1 MRQAGKNVRIGL
13 ELKRGGGPGGL
24 TGMTGDAMR
33 VLVVGEATSWLSG
46 LQVALQIDA
55 NATPSVLRHVDEV
68 TTQDWL
74 WLREL
79 PSRRALVLAESIA
92 RAPAIDGLCTAAG
105 ECAPPVPVIVVGD
118 AGFPDEMIRWLQAG
132 AAACLPWPSSVARTR
147 AVFDLAFAGGRFVP
161 EEALSALLVLWRQE
175 ALGEALPLSRLPVF
189 PLGGDKATQ
198 LAESALLG
206 ISARQYEILAL
217 LSRGLS
223 IKTICQQL
231 EISEGTA
238 KTHVSALYRRLGAR
252 NRGEA
257 IYIAA
262 QRGARHLFET

>member
-1 MRQAGKNVRIGL
+1 
-13 ELKRGGGPGGL
+13 
-24 TGMTGDAMR
+24 MR
-33 VLVVGEATSWLSG
+33 VLVMGEAARWLSG
-46 LQVALQIDA
+46 LQVALQTDA
-55 NATPSVLRHVDEV
+55 NATLPVLRHVHDV
-68 TTQDWL
+68 ATQDWI

-79 PSRRALVLAESIA
+79 PSRRALVLDESVA
-92 RAPAIDGLCTAAG
+92 RTPLLDTLCLMAG
-105 ECAPPVPVIVVGD
+105 ECAPPVPVIVIGD
-118 AGFPDEMIRWLQAG
+118 TGFPDEIIHWLQSGVTAY
-132 AAACLPWPSSVARTR
+132 LPWPSAVARVR
-147 AVFDLAFAGGRFVP
+147 SVFDLAFCGGRYVP
-161 EEALSALLVLWRQE
+161 EDALSALLVLWRQE
-175 ALGEALPLSRLPVF
+175 AMGEALPLSRLPVF

-206 ISARQYEILAL
+206 ISQRQYEILAL

-231 EISEGTA
+231 VISEGTA

>member
-1 MRQAGKNVRIGL
+1 MSTSGL
-13 ELKRGGGPGGL
+13 ITSGAAARGGL
-24 TGMTGDAMR
+24 TGTTGETMR
-33 VLVVGEATSWLSG
+33 VLVVGEAASWLSG
-46 LQVALQIDA
+46 LQVALQTDA
-55 NATPSVLRHVDEV
+55 NATPPVLRHVDEV
-68 TTQDWL
+68 TAQDWL

-79 PSRRALVLAESIA
+79 PSRRALVLAESVA
-92 RAPAIDGLCTAAG
+92 RTPDIDGLCATAAD
-105 ECAPPVPVIVVGD
+105 CAPPVPVLVIGD
-118 AGFPDEMIRWLQAG
+118 AGFPDEIIRWLQAG

-147 AVFDLAFAGGRFVP
+147 AVFDLAFTGGRFVP
-161 EEALSALLVLWRQE
+161 DEAISALLVLWRQE

-189 PLGGDKATQ
+189 PMGGDKATQ

-231 EISEGTA
+231 VISEGTA

>member
-1 MRQAGKNVRIGL
+1 MRRAYK
-13 ELKRGGGPGGL
+13 KRGGGAGP
-24 TGMTGDAMR
+24 TVMTGETMR
-33 VLVVGEATSWLSG
+33 VLVVGEAAGWMGG
-46 LQVALQIDA
+46 LQVALHTEA
-55 NATPSVLRHVDEV
+55 SATSPVLRQVDEV
-68 TTQDWL
+68 TTQDWV

-79 PSRRALVLAESIA
+79 PSRRALVLDEAVA
-92 RAPAIDGLCTAAG
+92 RTPALDALCAAAA
-105 ECAPPVPVIVVGD
+105 ECAPPVPVIVIGD
-118 AGFPDEMIRWLQAG
+118 AGFPDEIIRWFQAG
-132 AAACLPWPSSVARTR
+132 VAACLPWPSSVARVR
-147 AVFDLAFAGGRFVP
+147 SVFDLAFSGGRFVP
-161 EEALSALLVLWRQE
+161 DEALSALLVLWRQE

-206 ISARQYEILAL
+206 ISQRQYEILAL

-231 EISEGTA
+231 VISEGTA

>member
-1 MRQAGKNVRIGL
+1 MRHAAGVTKKAGDGSTTV
-13 ELKRGGGPGGL
+13 L
-24 TGMTGDAMR
+24 TGTTGETMR
-33 VLVVGEATSWLSG
+33 VLVVGEAATWLGG
-46 LQVALQIDA
+46 LQIALQTEA
-55 NATPSVLRHVDEV
+55 NAIPPVLRHVDDV
-68 TTQDWL
+68 TVQDWL

-79 PSRRALVLAESIA
+79 PSRRALVLEESVA
-92 RAPAIDGLCTAAG
+92 RTPAVDTLCTTAA
-105 ECAPPVPVIVVGD
+105 ECVPPVPVIVIGD
-118 AGFPDEMIRWLQAG
+118 AGFPDEIIRWLQAG
-132 AAACLPWPSSVARTR
+132 VAACLPWPNSVARIR
-147 AVFDLAFAGGRFVP
+147 SVFDLAFSGGRFVP

-175 ALGEALPLSRLPVF
+175 AMGEALPLSRLPVF

-206 ISARQYEILAL
+206 ISQRQYEILAL

-231 EISEGTA
+231 VISEGTA

>member
-1 MRQAGKNVRIGL
+1 
-13 ELKRGGGPGGL
+13 
-24 TGMTGDAMR
+24 MR
-33 VLVVGEATSWLSG
+33 VLVVGAATAWLSG
-46 LQVALQIDA
+46 LQVALRADTEGVPA
-55 NATPSVLRHVDEV
+55 SLRHVAEV
-68 TTQDWL
+68 GLNEWL

-79 PSRRALVLAESIA
+79 PSRRVLVVDESIA
-92 RAPAIDGLCTAAG
+92 RSPLLDTLCADAAQ
-105 ECAPPVPVIVVGD
+105 CQPPVPVMVLGES
-118 AGFPDEMIRWLQAG
+118 GFPDEVIRWLQAG
-132 AAACLPWPSSVARTR
+132 AAGCLAWPCALARVR
-147 AVFDLAFAGGRFVP
+147 AAFDLVFAGGRYVP
-161 EEALSALLVLWRQE
+161 DEALAALLVLWRQE
-175 ALGEALPLSRLPVF
+175 ALGDDAVPLGRLPAF
-189 PLGGDKATQ
+189 TLGGDKASQ

-206 ISARQYEILAL
+206 ISQRQYEILAL

-231 EISEGTA
+231 VISEGTA

>member
-1 MRQAGKNVRIGL
+1 MGM
-13 ELKRGGGPGGL
+13 P
-24 TGMTGDAMR
+24 TGMTGEIMR
-33 VLVVGEATSWLSG
+33 VLVLGEAAAWLSG
-46 LQVALQIDA
+46 LQVALQTEA
-55 NATPSVLRHVDEV
+55 SATPPVLRHVDSV
-68 TTQDWL
+68 ATPDWV

-79 PSRRALVLAESIA
+79 PSRRALVLDESVARTPALDTLCSAAAE
-92 RAPAIDGLCTAAG
+92 CV
-105 ECAPPVPVIVVGD
+105 PPVPVIVVGD
-118 AGFPDEMIRWLQAG
+118 AGFPDEIIRWLQAG
-132 AAACLPWPSSVARTR
+132 VTACLPWPNSVARIR
-147 AVFDLAFAGGRFVP
+147 SVFDLAFSGGRFVP

-206 ISARQYEILAL
+206 ISQRQYEILAL

-231 EISEGTA
+231 VISEGTA